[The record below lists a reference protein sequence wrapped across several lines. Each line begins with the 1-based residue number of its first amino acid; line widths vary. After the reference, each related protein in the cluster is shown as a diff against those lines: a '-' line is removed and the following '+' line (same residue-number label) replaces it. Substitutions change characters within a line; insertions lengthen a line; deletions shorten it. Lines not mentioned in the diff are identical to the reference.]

1 MNNQNNEKNAYT
13 LTDKDLE
20 TVSGGTST
28 QMPGISCPRCGK
40 FIPTTITELMTQG
53 RLRCPY
59 CLSILNIDRKNP

>member
-1 MNNQNNEKNAYT
+1 MNNQNNKTKAYT
-13 LTDKDLE
+13 LTEEELNA
-20 TVSGGTST
+20 VSGGKST
-28 QMPGISCPRCGK
+28 QIPGISCPRCGK